1 MLVVMSV
8 VGAFYYLRIIR
19 MMYFEENDDPLDSDL
34 PMSNRLVLT
43 VSLGVILLFFA
54 GLGSLL
60 GAADIAATTLMAS
73 N

>member
-1 MLVVMSV
+1 MSV

>member
-1 MLVVMSV
+1 MVMSV